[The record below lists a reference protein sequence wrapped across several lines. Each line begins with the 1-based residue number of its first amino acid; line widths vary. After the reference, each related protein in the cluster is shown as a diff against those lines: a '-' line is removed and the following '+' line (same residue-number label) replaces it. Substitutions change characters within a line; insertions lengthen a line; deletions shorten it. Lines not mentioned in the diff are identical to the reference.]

1 MQARPHQVKAKLS
14 ARADYDAGHHH
25 LLLSM
30 ATGTGK
36 TYTVADMY
44 EEFKDVLPGKMLVV
58 VHTEELVDQIIET
71 FREKYPTLRID
82 KEMAEHKADPSQADI
97 IVASVK
103 SLGRAGTSRVTKYN
117 WDEWDKIWV
126 DEAHHIPAS
135 SYRNVLDAAG
145 CMRSDSAKLL
155 IGTTATSKRA
165 DGKALGEFFGR
176 ISYSYGLEQAIKD
189 GWLVDV
195 KGYRV
200 DTTTDLDSVATDAGD
215 FNKVELEDKVNNDGR
230 NKRIVEAWMKLSE
243 FRQTVVFCA
252 GVDHAKALAAT
263 FKEFGV
269 DAEAVWGD
277 DPDRAQ
283 KMKDHKSGKT
293 KVICNFGVLVEG
305 YDDPNISCVVHAR
318 PTENESLYQQ
328 MTGRGTRLDPKTGNL
343 KEWLAAC
350 RAEKVDPLVDADGFK
365 TDCIIIDV
373 VDNTDKHS
381 LMTLPSLLGLP
392 AGMDLKGR
400 SAVEAKDELD
410 AKQEAFP
417 QIDFSTLAEMSAVD
431 QFIQEVNLFEIRFPT
446 EVEQNSDLKWY
457 KTVDGKY
464 RMQIPGPA
472 INKAGEPIMRAKG
485 GSVTIGKNILN
496 KWEIDGTIKDSVFHG
511 IRNTFEEAIA
521 AADRAV
527 TERAG
532 AIMTLLNRK
541 GSWQEKPM
549 ELNGGQHKLLQRLY
563 GKAKQWPADMTKGQA
578 SFWID
583 KKLKRK
589 G

>member
-1 MQARPHQVKAKLS
+1 MQARPHQVKAKLA

-36 TYTVADMY
+36 TYTVADVY
-44 EEFKDVLPGKMLVV
+44 DDFKDILPGKMLVI

-71 FREKYPTLRID
+71 FRLKYPTLRID

-97 IVASVK
+97 VVASVK

-117 WDEWDKIWV
+117 WDEWDKVWV

-145 CMRSDSAKLL
+145 CMRPDSTKLL

-165 DGKALGEFFGR
+165 DGKALGEFFSR
-176 ISYSYGLEQAIKD
+176 ISFSYGLEQAIKD

-195 KGYRV
+195 RGYRV
-200 DTTTDLDSVATDAGD
+200 DTTTDLDSVSTDAGD
-215 FNKVELEDKVNNDGR
+215 FNKVELEDKVNNENR

-243 FRQTVVFCA
+243 FRQTVAFCA

-277 DPDRAQ
+277 DPDRVQ
-283 KMKDHKSGKT
+283 KLADHKSGKI
-293 KVICNFGVLVEG
+293 KVLCNFGVLVEG
-305 YDDPNISCVVHAR
+305 YDDPGISCILHAR

-328 MTGRGTRLDPKTGNL
+328 MTGRGTRLDPATGNL
-343 KEWLAAC
+343 KEWLAAH
-350 RAEKVDPLVDADGFK
+350 EHETGFK
-365 TDCIIIDV
+365 IDCIVIDV

-381 LMTLPSLLGLP
+381 LMTLPSLMGLP
-392 AGMDLKGR
+392 AGMDLKGG
-400 SAVEAKDELD
+400 SAVEAKDALD
-410 AKQEAFP
+410 KKQEEFP
-417 QIDFSTLAEMSAVD
+417 QIDFSNLAEMSAVD

-464 RMQIPGPA
+464 RMQVPGPA
-472 INKAGEPIMRAKG
+472 INKAGEPIVRSKG
-485 GSVTIGKNILN
+485 GTVTLGKNILD
-496 KWEIDGTIKDSVFHG
+496 KWEIDGDIKGQLFHG
-511 IRNTFEEAIA
+511 LRNTFEEAIA

-549 ELNGGQHKLLQRLY
+549 ELKGGQHKLLQRLY
-563 GKAKQWPADMTKGQA
+563 GKNKQWPEDMTKGQA

-583 KKLKRK
+583 KKLARK
-589 G
+589 GN